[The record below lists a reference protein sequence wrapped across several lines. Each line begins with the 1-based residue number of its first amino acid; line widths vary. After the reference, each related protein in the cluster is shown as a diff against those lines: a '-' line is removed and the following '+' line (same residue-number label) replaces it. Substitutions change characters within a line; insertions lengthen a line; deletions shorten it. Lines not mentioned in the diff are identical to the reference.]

1 MKKFFTAVFVIISSL
16 MFGQNQDLN
25 KENLPSKTILEG
37 VVESDIKK
45 NAETPK
51 QDEPISPPNTNP
63 SDKPKLKAVLSKEV
77 KIQPE

>member
-45 NAETPK
+45 NAETP
-51 QDEPISPPNTNP
+51 NT
-63 SDKPKLKAVLSKEV
+63 
-77 KIQPE
+77 